1 MVVVLLHLHIFYI
14 IINNV
19 NVIFNVFER
28 ICICTQYCTASRSIY
43 ILYRYDC
50 LYLAMSKS
58 STK

>member
-43 ILYRYDC
+43 IYTCMTD
-50 LYLAMSKS
+50 
-58 STK
+58 STSP